1 MTLKGWKM
9 QTGKQR
15 KPQEMKGNRGDV
27 ADRHMLAAIGVYCVC
42 ADAGASCSIVLP
54 HTGAHEWGTDSVV
67 WGKGGVHTYTH
78 TLWQESKAFSS
89 PGYACLLLCVSLIR
103 LNHAVAL

>member
-1 MTLKGWKM
+1 M

-15 KPQEMKGNRGDV
+15 KPQEMKGKRGDV
-27 ADRHMLAAIGVYCVC
+27 ADRHMLAVIGVYCVC

-54 HTGAHEWGTDSVV
+54 HTGAHEQGTDSVV

-78 TLWQESKAFSS
+78 KHTHFGRKPRLFPAPAVRVS
-89 PGYACLLLCVSLIR
+89 CCVS
-103 LNHAVAL
+103 V